1 MTYLQK
7 KFGAPTLVAG
17 SANTAGFADSAAPGQ
32 SLVPAHVEVASHRYD
47 TLAVEVDPEARTYW
61 CTMLPQGRGSFSP
74 QMLQDMRGVQ
84 RSIKRM
90 FTERAHEAQRPFDY
104 FVVNSRVP
112 GTFNLGGDL
121 ELFADKIRAGDREAL
136 RDYAYT
142 CIKVVHTSHIS
153 FDVPVVT
160 LALVQGDA
168 LGGGFECALSMDMI
182 VAERSA
188 KLGLPEIMFNLF
200 PGMGAYQLLSQRIGV
215 RAAEQMI
222 LSGRLYTAQKL
233 HEMGI
238 VDVLAK
244 PGEGERAVQAW
255 IADNRRR
262 QNGSQAVYRLR
273 RLINP
278 ITRASLDAVA
288 EHWVD
293 AALRLSDRDLR
304 MMAWLVRAQVH
315 RMAVAQPVQN
325 HAEPLDAVAV

>member
-1 MTYLQK
+1 MQK
-7 KFGAPTLVAG
+7 KFGAPTLVTN
-17 SANTAGFADSAAPGQ
+17 SADMPGFADGAAPGQ
-32 SLVPAHVEVASHRYD
+32 SLVPAHIEVASHRYD

-200 PGMGAYQLLSQRIGV
+200 PGMGAYSFLSRRLDAA
-215 RAAEQMI
+215 RAEKMI
-222 LSGRLYTAQKL
+222 LSGRIYSAEEL

-238 VDVLAK
+238 VDILADDGQ
-244 PGEGERAVQAW
+244 GEEAVREYIDRHAYRHNAYRAVFQARKRVNPVTFDELRDITDVW
-255 IADNRRR
+255 VEAAMGLSESD
-262 QNGSQAVYRLR
+262 LR
-273 RLINP
+273 RMARL
-278 ITRASLDAVA
+278 TAAQDRRKVAQAAAMASLSA
-288 EHWVD
+288 E
-293 AALRLSDRDLR
+293 
-304 MMAWLVRAQVH
+304 
-315 RMAVAQPVQN
+315 
-325 HAEPLDAVAV
+325 

>member
-7 KFGAPTLVAG
+7 KFGAPTLVAN
-17 SANTAGFADSAAPGQ
+17 AAATTGFAEGAVPGQ

-47 TLAVEVDPEARTYW
+47 TLDVEIDPEARTYW

-153 FDVPVVT
+153 FDVPVVN

-200 PGMGAYQLLSQRIGV
+200 PGMGAYSFLSRRLDAA
-215 RAAEQMI
+215 RAEKMI
-222 LSGRLYTAQKL
+222 LSGRIYSAEEL

-238 VDVLAK
+238 VDILADDGQ
-244 PGEGERAVQAW
+244 GEEAVREYIDRHAYRHNAYRAVFQARKRVNPVTFDELRDITDIW
-255 IADNRRR
+255 VEAAMGLSESDLRRMARLTAAQDRRR
-262 QNGSQAVYRLR
+262 VAQAA
-273 RLINP
+273 
-278 ITRASLDAVA
+278 TMASLSA
-288 EHWVD
+288 E
-293 AALRLSDRDLR
+293 
-304 MMAWLVRAQVH
+304 
-315 RMAVAQPVQN
+315 
-325 HAEPLDAVAV
+325 

>member
-7 KFGAPTLVAG
+7 KFGAPTLVANP
-17 SANTAGFADSAAPGQ
+17 ANTTGFADGAAPGQ
-32 SLVPAHVEVASHRYD
+32 SLVPAHIEVASHRYD

-200 PGMGAYQLLSQRIGV
+200 PGMGAYSFLSRRLDAA
-215 RAAEQMI
+215 RAEKMI
-222 LSGRLYTAQKL
+222 LSGRIYSAEEL

-238 VDVLAK
+238 VDILADDGQ
-244 PGEGERAVQAW
+244 GEEAVREYIDRHAYRHNAYRAVFQARKRVNPVTFDELRDITDIW
-255 IADNRRR
+255 VEAAMGLSESDLRRMARLTAAQDRRR
-262 QNGSQAVYRLR
+262 VAQAA
-273 RLINP
+273 
-278 ITRASLDAVA
+278 TMASLSA
-288 EHWVD
+288 E
-293 AALRLSDRDLR
+293 
-304 MMAWLVRAQVH
+304 
-315 RMAVAQPVQN
+315 
-325 HAEPLDAVAV
+325 

>member
-7 KFGAPTLVAG
+7 KFGAPTLVANP
-17 SANTAGFADSAAPGQ
+17 ANTTGFADGAAPGQ
-32 SLVPAHVEVASHRYD
+32 SLVPAHIEVASHRYD

-136 RDYAYT
+136 RDYAYA

-200 PGMGAYQLLSQRIGV
+200 PGMGAYSFLSRRLDAA
-215 RAAEQMI
+215 RAEKMI
-222 LSGRLYTAQKL
+222 LSGRIYSAEEL

-238 VDVLAK
+238 VDILADDGQ
-244 PGEGERAVQAW
+244 GEEAVREYIDRHAYRHNAYRAVFQARKRVNPVTFDELRDITDVW
-255 IADNRRR
+255 VEAAMGLSESDLRRMARLTAAQDRRR
-262 QNGSQAVYRLR
+262 
-273 RLINP
+273 
-278 ITRASLDAVA
+278 
-288 EHWVD
+288 
-293 AALRLSDRDLR
+293 
-304 MMAWLVRAQVH
+304 
-315 RMAVAQPVQN
+315 VAQTAAMASMS
-325 HAEPLDAVAV
+325 AE

>member
-7 KFGAPTLVAG
+7 KFGAPTLVAN
-17 SANTAGFADSAAPGQ
+17 SVVDAATPGQ
-32 SLVPAHVEVASHRYD
+32 SLIPAHIEVASHRYD

-136 RDYAYT
+136 REYAYT

-200 PGMGAYQLLSQRIGV
+200 PGMGAYSFLSRRLDAA
-215 RAAEQMI
+215 RAEKMI
-222 LSGRLYTAQKL
+222 LSGRIYNAEEL

-238 VDVLAK
+238 VDILADDGQ
-244 PGEGERAVQAW
+244 GEEAVREYIDRHAYRHNAYRAVFQARKRVNPVTFDELRDITDVW
-255 IADNRRR
+255 VEAAMGLSESDLRRMARLTAAQDRRR
-262 QNGSQAVYRLR
+262 
-273 RLINP
+273 
-278 ITRASLDAVA
+278 
-288 EHWVD
+288 
-293 AALRLSDRDLR
+293 
-304 MMAWLVRAQVH
+304 
-315 RMAVAQPVQN
+315 VAQTAAMASMS
-325 HAEPLDAVAV
+325 AE

>member
-7 KFGAPTLVAG
+7 KFGAPTLVANP
-17 SANTAGFADSAAPGQ
+17 ANTTGFADGAAPGQ
-32 SLVPAHVEVASHRYD
+32 SLVPAHIEVASHHYD

-200 PGMGAYQLLSQRIGV
+200 PGMGAYSFLARRLDAA
-215 RAAEQMI
+215 RAEKMI
-222 LSGRLYTAQKL
+222 LSGRIYSAEEL

-238 VDVLAK
+238 VDILADDGQ
-244 PGEGERAVQAW
+244 GEEAVREYIDRHAYRHNAYRAVFQARKRVNPVTFDELRDITDVW
-255 IADNRRR
+255 VEAAMGLSESDLRRMARLTAAQDRRR
-262 QNGSQAVYRLR
+262 
-273 RLINP
+273 
-278 ITRASLDAVA
+278 
-288 EHWVD
+288 
-293 AALRLSDRDLR
+293 
-304 MMAWLVRAQVH
+304 
-315 RMAVAQPVQN
+315 VAQTAAMASMS
-325 HAEPLDAVAV
+325 AE

>member
-7 KFGAPTLVAG
+7 KFGAPTLVAN
-17 SANTAGFADSAAPGQ
+17 SADTAGFADCAAPGQ
-32 SLVPAHVEVASHRYD
+32 SLVPAHIEVASHRYD

-200 PGMGAYQLLSQRIGV
+200 PGMGAYSFLSRRLDAA
-215 RAAEQMI
+215 RAEKMI
-222 LSGRLYTAQKL
+222 LSGRIYSAEEL

-238 VDVLAK
+238 VDILADDGQ
-244 PGEGERAVQAW
+244 GEEAVREYIDRHAYRHNAYRAVFQARKRINPVTFDELRDITDVW
-255 IADNRRR
+255 VEAAMGLSESDLRRMARLTAAQDRRR
-262 QNGSQAVYRLR
+262 VAQTAAM
-273 RLINP
+273 
-278 ITRASLDAVA
+278 ASLSA
-288 EHWVD
+288 E
-293 AALRLSDRDLR
+293 
-304 MMAWLVRAQVH
+304 
-315 RMAVAQPVQN
+315 
-325 HAEPLDAVAV
+325 

>member
-7 KFGAPTLVAG
+7 KFGTPTLVTG
-17 SANTAGFADSAAPGQ
+17 SVDDHGFTPAAVPDQ
-32 SLVPAHVEVASHRYD
+32 SLVPAHVELASVRYD
-47 TLAVEVDPEARTYW
+47 TLDVEIDPEARTYW
-61 CTMLPQGRGSFSP
+61 CTMLPQGRGAFSP
-74 QMLQDMRGVQ
+74 QMLADMRDVQ
-84 RSIKRM
+84 RNIKRM
-90 FTERAHEAQRPFDY
+90 FTERAHEPRRPFDY

-136 RDYAYT
+136 REYAYA

-200 PGMGAYQLLSQRIGV
+200 PGMGAYSFLARRLDAA
-215 RAAEQMI
+215 RAEKMI
-222 LSGRLYTAQKL
+222 LSGRIYSAEEL

-238 VDVLAK
+238 VDILADDGQ
-244 PGEGERAVQAW
+244 GEEAVREYIDRHAYRHNAYRAVFQARKRVNPVTFDELRDITDVW
-255 IADNRRR
+255 VEAAMGLSESDLRRMARLTAAQDRRR
-262 QNGSQAVYRLR
+262 VAQSAGA
-273 RLINP
+273 
-278 ITRASLDAVA
+278 ASLSA
-288 EHWVD
+288 E
-293 AALRLSDRDLR
+293 
-304 MMAWLVRAQVH
+304 
-315 RMAVAQPVQN
+315 
-325 HAEPLDAVAV
+325 